1 MSVIEGAEMSVAL
14 GGSLREL
21 KEAAGL
27 SLVSV
32 VSSDGLV
39 IESAH
44 DPDADAEAVATV
56 AASGLL
62 MMDSLGRE
70 LNQGPAKDVILEYE
84 ENLVILS
91 PLNEDLLLVAVGDG
105 STNLGRVRLLLRRS
119 LSKVG
124 EAVEQS

>member
-1 MSVIEGAEMSVAL
+1 MSVAL
-14 GGSLREL
+14 ESSLREL
-21 KEAAGL
+21 KESAGL
-27 SLVSV
+27 TLVSI

-39 IESAH
+39 VESAH
-44 DPDADAEAVATV
+44 DPDVDAEAVATV

-70 LNQGPAKDVILEYE
+70 LNQGPARDVILEYE

-91 PLNEDLLLVAVGDG
+91 PLSDDMLLVTVGDG

-119 LSKVG
+119 LDKLSQV
-124 EAVEQS
+124 AQQP

>member
-1 MSVIEGAEMSVAL
+1 MTVAL

-21 KEAAGL
+21 KESAGL
-27 SLVSV
+27 SLVSI

-44 DPDADAEAVATV
+44 DSDVDAEAVATV

-70 LNQGPAKDVILEYE
+70 LNQGPAKDIILEYE

-91 PLNEDLLLVAVGDG
+91 PLNDDLLLVTVGDG
-105 STNLGRVRLLLRRS
+105 SANLGRVRLLLRRS
-119 LSKVG
+119 LEKLG
-124 EAVEQS
+124 AAVQQP